1 MSFLSPCTAGGV
13 SDERRRIL
21 TGLALFQALD
31 EAVIERIAGA
41 CSLLDVP
48 RGHQLF
54 RRGEPCRGFHV
65 VLGGQVKL
73 AMSSGRGDEKVI
85 EIVGPGQSFGEAVM
99 FLGRDYI
106 VGAATL
112 SPATLLYV
120 PRKALEEEF
129 DRDPR
134 IIRRVLASLSLRL
147 HHLLADIE
155 DYSLSSGRARTIG
168 FLLNQAAASGDSR
181 QVQLP
186 FAKSLVASRLNVTQE
201 HFSRILHQLAAEGL
215 IEVQGSTVLL
225 RDLDALRAAA

>member
-1 MSFLSPCTAGGV
+1 MSLTSPLLASDAAG
-13 SDERRRIL
+13 ERRQIL
-21 TGLALFQALD
+21 AGLPLFQNL
-31 EAVIERIAGA
+31 AVDVIARIAAA
-41 CSLLDVP
+41 CTLLDLP

-54 RRGEPCRGFHV
+54 RRGDPCRGFHI
-65 VLGGQVKL
+65 LLSGQVKL
-73 AMSSGRGDEKVI
+73 AMSSDRGDEKVI

-112 SPATLLYV
+112 TPAMLLHV

-129 DRDPR
+129 DRDPAL
-134 IIRRVLASLSLRL
+134 IRRVLASLSLRL
-147 HHLLADIE
+147 HHLLSDIE

-168 FLLNQAAASGDSR
+168 FLLHQAAASGDLQ

-201 HFSRILHQLAAEGL
+201 HFSRILHQLAGEGL
-215 IEVQGSTVLL
+215 IEVLGSTIQL
-225 RDLDALRAAA
+225 RDIAALRAAT

>member
-1 MSFLSPCTAGGV
+1 MFISTEAAGG
-13 SDERRRIL
+13 SLNSERSAIL
-21 TGLALFQALD
+21 ARLPLFQHLEA
-31 EAVIERIAGA
+31 AVIARLAGA

-48 RGHQLF
+48 RSHQLF

-73 AMSSGRGDEKVI
+73 SMSSDRGDEKVI

-106 VGAATL
+106 VSAATL

-129 DRDPR
+129 DRDPT

-168 FLLNQAAASGDSR
+168 FLLNQAANAGDSR

-201 HFSRILHQLAAEGL
+201 HFSRILHQLAAEGF

-225 RDLDALRAAA
+225 RDLAALRAAA

>member
-1 MSFLSPCTAGGV
+1 MSFTV
-13 SDERRRIL
+13 SSSADRVTGERQQIL
-21 TGLALFQALD
+21 ANLPLFQRLD
-31 EAVIERIAGA
+31 AAVIERLAGA
-41 CSLLDVP
+41 CCLLDTP

-54 RRGEPCRGFHV
+54 RRGDPCRGFHV
-65 VLGGQVKL
+65 LLSGQVKL
-73 AMSSGRGDEKVI
+73 SMSSDRGDEKVI

-106 VGAATL
+106 VSATSI
-112 SPATLLYV
+112 SPATLLFV

-168 FLLNQAAASGDSR
+168 FLLNQAATSGDSR

-186 FAKSLVASRLNVTQE
+186 FAKALVASRLNVTQE
-201 HFSRILHQLAAEGL
+201 HFSRILNQLAAEGL

-225 RDLDALRAAA
+225 RDLEALRSAA